1 MKLTIK
7 QGKEAMKNKQY
18 ASTCFSLMLVTSLV
32 LLPGCFGKKK
42 DKKEVK
48 KMCQTT
54 GGAVPLAGKKGSSKY
69 FDDRVEALVLDND
82 AADVYARSIHD
93 TRKAENNLA
102 AADREWS
109 AHQQNKLFEAV
120 LFDFDRYEI
129 RPDQQPVVAYNAE
142 KAREEVSQGKA
153 LKVEGHAD
161 KQYLSEVYNIAV
173 SDKRAQTVKKA
184 LAKAGVDST
193 KISAVGYGDK
203 YPAVDVAGR
212 EQKNRR
218 AEIVA
223 L

>member
-1 MKLTIK
+1 
-7 QGKEAMKNKQY
+7 
-18 ASTCFSLMLVTSLV
+18 
-32 LLPGCFGKKK
+32 
-42 DKKEVK
+42 
-48 KMCQTT
+48 MCQTA
-54 GGAVPLAGKKGSSKY
+54 GGKIPLAGKKGSSKY

-93 TRKAENNLA
+93 TRKSENNVA
-102 AADREWS
+102 AADQEWG
-109 AHQQNKLFEAV
+109 AQHNKIFETV
-120 LFDFDRYEI
+120 YFDFDKYDI
-129 RPDQQPVVAYNAE
+129 RADQKPVVAYNAE
-142 KAREEVSQGKA
+142 KAREEIGQGKT

-173 SDKRAQTVKKA
+173 SQKRAHTVKKT
-184 LAKAGVDST
+184 LAQSGVDAS